1 MLLVVKNLVLIPV
14 HIDPDD
20 AENELEALDDVVEDA
35 RETLET
41 DVSFKSITYNWY
53 VKYGTKIINILFDY
67 HAITFYFIAHFIQV
81 SAV

>member
-20 AENELEALDDVVEDA
+20 AENELEALVDVVENA

-41 DVSFKSITYNWY
+41 DVSFKSITYNRY
-53 VKYGTKIINILFDY
+53 VKYGKKIINILFDY
-67 HAITFYFIAHFIQV
+67 QAITFYFIAHFIQV

>member
-35 RETLET
+35 RETFET
-41 DVSFKSITYNWY
+41 DVSFKSITYNQY
-53 VKYGTKIINILFDY
+53 VEYGTKK
-67 HAITFYFIAHFIQV
+67 
-81 SAV
+81 

>member
-1 MLLVVKNLVLIPV
+1 MRLVVKNLVLIPV

-41 DVSFKSITYNWY
+41 DISFKSITYNQY
-53 VKYGTKIINILFDY
+53 VKYGTKNNKFYLFYLIIKQS
-67 HAITFYFIAHFIQV
+67 HFI
-81 SAV
+81 S